1 MKKFVSIVFVV
12 VIAMSYFAYQKY
24 NSHEF
29 LDVLKDTPKESK
41 KIEMVEKNVL
51 DAESIEI
58 SIDLQENIDANTVNV
73 PTKNESVKEVTT
85 STNEITD
92 GNSSGNKSTIQ
103 NNNSTTKLNSSNDI
117 QKSHKTNKIES
128 TTKNEATSQSQIN
141 KTEISTNKT
150 ETTTK
155 NETVTN
161 NNETTNKTEITNV
174 STVLYE
180 QVTHGLK
187 EFSSESEATT
197 RGLEI
202 KEKELDYIIE
212 YNATHDDQ
220 IQPDII
226 NIRIYP
232 SVIDENGKTWYYLHF
247 ICHSG
252 HGNDEK
258 LKSMY

>member
-1 MKKFVSIVFVV
+1 MKKIICVVFVV
-12 VIAMSYFAYQKY
+12 VIALGCFSYQKF
-24 NSHEF
+24 NSHEV
-29 LDVLKDTPKESK
+29 LESQKDLKKELQKVEAVKDDIIDVGSVEITTDIPENVNTSTP
-41 KIEMVEKNVL
+41 
-51 DAESIEI
+51 
-58 SIDLQENIDANTVNV
+58 NV
-73 PTKNESVKEVTT
+73 PSKNENDKVTSKT
-85 STNEITD
+85 STTKTPNN
-92 GNSSGNKSTIQ
+92 NSNNNKST
-103 NNNSTTKLNSSNDI
+103 NKSNNSTTTKADSSNNTT
-117 QKSHKTNKIES
+117 KSHETNNTKPTTNNES
-128 TTKNEATSQSQIN
+128 TNQSQ
-141 KTEISTNKT
+141 
-150 ETTTK
+150 
-155 NETVTN
+155 
-161 NNETTNKTEITNV
+161 TNKTEITKV

-187 EFSSESEATT
+187 EFSSESEATA

-202 KEKELDYIIE
+202 KEKELDYVIE
-212 YNATHDDQ
+212 YNATHDNE